1 LIKKKPTN
9 KNNKQKQQ
17 TKTTNKNNKQKQ
29 QIKTIKSH

>member
-1 LIKKKPTN
+1 MFDQEKA
-9 KNNKQKQQ
+9 NKQKQQ